1 MDLLLNICTGIGAF
15 LVFLTIVLMIWGL
28 ILTFTGKVNEKRD
41 RDSLIKLLDPDERLK
56 RVDELIRDLEKREV
70 IDKGMETEDK

>member
-1 MDLLLNICTGIGAF
+1 
-15 LVFLTIVLMIWGL
+15 MIWGL